1 MMGRNRTSLMKSTS
15 VSARPELTAT
25 LVRLMLSVN
34 DIALAADASD
44 QWAETGDRKRAAMRN
59 AARGYFVRVLL
70 SHVYEGLLIVEEIS
84 QLTHLRSAVDE
95 CDKHTISAFRFLEDV
110 VESKEMDLFRVLR
123 SRATFHYDQQ
133 LPLLSLAEIAKQ
145 QPDRQWSCSVGSEPL
160 DWRFEL
166 ADAVVDRMM
175 IREVFRLRG
184 PRGPERT
191 AKTEELALRL
201 QDISHRFTEF
211 AFHFVRHFSR

>member
-1 MMGRNRTSLMKSTS
+1 M
-15 VSARPELTAT
+15 E
-25 LVRLMLSVN
+25 
-34 DIALAADASD
+34 
-44 QWAETGDRKRAAMRN
+44 
-59 AARGYFVRVLL
+59 
-70 SHVYEGLLIVEEIS
+70 
-84 QLTHLRSAVDE
+84 
-95 CDKHTISAFRFLEDV
+95 
-110 VESKEMDLFRVLR
+110 LFRVLR
-123 SRATFHYDQQ
+123 NRATFHYDHK
-133 LPLLSLAEIAKQ
+133 LPLLSFEEIAEK
-145 QPDRQWSCSVGSEPL
+145 QPDRQWSCSAGSEPL

-211 AFHFVRHFSR
+211 AFYFVRHFCR